1 MLCYLLY
8 PLVRFALWVFFRR
21 LEIKGREQ
29 VPEDRPLVLV
39 ANHPNVML
47 DVLLLAAFAPGP
59 FPRFL
64 GKTTLFKN
72 ALYTFFLRRLGGIP
86 VARSQDPGSQ
96 VGRNQDMLREACQ
109 TLVEGGSL
117 ALFPEGLSCS
127 GLQLRP
133 FKPGAARIA
142 LRAED
147 EAGGRAGICIVPVG
161 VTYTDPGLFRSEVVL
176 QFGAPV
182 PVGDFLA
189 SYRANHSQGAQEL
202 TSLLYQRLLP
212 LTLHLENPDLEGA
225 IRDLVALY
233 REEVL
238 GEFPASAELHRRLL
252 AGQELIRAAQYFAR
266 TAPELV
272 QGLAAR
278 LRRHLERLQRLD
290 LEPRALSPS
299 QAAPGWGHLL
309 LTLFLSPMALYGAL
323 NNALPYIIPRLW
335 ARAYADE
342 PEMWATVKLA
352 VGIVAFPAYYLLRM
366 GVAGWIWDWTLAL
379 EYGFT
384 LPLSGLFALY
394 YKERLLERWPL
405 WGKWMAPRQRR
416 RLLRSLAEE
425 RAALIA
431 DLDQLKSHYLTLPP
445 EEVA

>member
-1 MLCYLLY
+1 MLLYLLY
-8 PLVRFALWVFFRR
+8 PIVRFALWVFFRR
-21 LEIKGREQ
+21 LEVKGREQ
-29 VPEDRPLVLV
+29 VPANRPLVLV

-72 ALYTFFLRRLGGIP
+72 ALYTFFLRRLGAIP
-86 VARSQDPGSQ
+86 VARTQDPGSQ
-96 VGRNQDMLREACQ
+96 LGRNQNMLREACW

-117 ALFPEGLSCS
+117 ALFPEGLSRS

-147 EAGGRAGICIVPVG
+147 EAGGKAGICIVPVG
-161 VTYTDPGLFRSEVVL
+161 LTYSAPGMFRSEVVI

-182 PVGDFLA
+182 EVGGFLEA
-189 SYRANHSQGAQEL
+189 YCANHNQGAQQL

-225 IRDLVALY
+225 IRDLVAVY
-233 REEVL
+233 GEEIL
-238 GEFPASAELHRRLL
+238 QEFPDSAELHRRLL
-252 AGQELIRAAQYFAR
+252 AGQELIRAAQYFDR
-266 TAPELV
+266 THPELV
-272 QGLAAR
+272 QLLATR
-278 LRRHLERLQRLD
+278 LRHHLDQLRRLD
-290 LEPRALSPS
+290 LEPQALSPRKT
-299 QAAPGWGHLL
+299 APGGWHLFLTLL
-309 LTLFLSPMALYGAL
+309 LSPLALYGLL

-335 ARAYADE
+335 TRAYARE

-352 VGIVAFPAYYLLRM
+352 VGAAAFPVYYALRM
-366 GVAGWIWDWTLAL
+366 GAAFWFWGWTLAL

-394 YKERLLERWPL
+394 YKEHFLERWPL
-405 WGKWMAPRQRR
+405 WQKGVAPRRR
-416 RLLRSLAEE
+416 RYLLHELARE
-425 RAALIA
+425 RALLIA
-431 DLDQLKSHYLTLPP
+431 ELDQLKSHYLTLPP

>member
-1 MLCYLLY
+1 MLLYLLY

-21 LEIKGREQ
+21 LEVKGREL
-29 VPEDRPLVLV
+29 VPPGRPLVLV

-72 ALYTFFLRRLGGIP
+72 TLYTFFLRRLGGIP

-96 VGRNQDMLREACQ
+96 VGRNQEMLQEACQ
-109 TLVEGGSL
+109 TLKEGASL
-117 ALFPEGLSCS
+117 ALFPEGLSRS

-147 EAGGRAGICIVPVG
+147 EANGQAGVCLIPVG
-161 VTYTDPGLFRSEVVL
+161 LTYSDPGMFRSEVVI

-182 PVGDFLA
+182 EVSGFLQA
-189 SYRANHSQGAQEL
+189 YRANHGDGAQQL
-202 TSLLYQRLLP
+202 TSLLYQRLLS
-212 LTLHLENPDLEGA
+212 LTLHLENPDLEGS
-225 IRDLVALY
+225 IRDLVAVYSDEILH
-233 REEVL
+233 
-238 GEFPASAELHRRLL
+238 EFPDSAELHRRLL

-266 TAPELV
+266 TNPELV
-272 QGLAAR
+272 QVLANR
-278 LRRHLERLQRLD
+278 LRHHLEQLGKLD
-290 LEPRALSPS
+290 LAPQALAPGK
-299 QAAPGWGHLL
+299 AAPDGWHLL
-309 LTLFLSPMALYGAL
+309 LTLVLSPLALYGLL
-323 NNALPYIIPRLW
+323 NNALPYVIPRLW
-335 ARAYADE
+335 ARGYAHE

-352 VGIVAFPAYYLLRM
+352 VGTAAFPLYYLLLM
-366 GVAGWIWDWTLAL
+366 GVAFWIWGWPLAL

-394 YKERLLERWPL
+394 FKEHFLERWPL
-405 WGKWMAPRQRR
+405 WEQWMAPRQRR
-416 RLLRSLAEE
+416 RLLLNLARE
-425 RAALIA
+425 RAELIA
-431 DLDQLKSHYLTLPP
+431 DLDQLKEHYLTLPP